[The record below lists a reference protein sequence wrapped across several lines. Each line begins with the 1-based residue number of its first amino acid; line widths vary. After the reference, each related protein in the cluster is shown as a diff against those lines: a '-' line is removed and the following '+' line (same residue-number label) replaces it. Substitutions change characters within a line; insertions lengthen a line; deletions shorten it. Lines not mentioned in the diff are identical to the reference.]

1 MSNLM
6 LLVYRYLTVHFEYFY
21 LYKVM
26 MTKIHVIFNFENIK
40 HVNLTEDQ
48 LEHNMYSGTCMH
60 VYKTTKKL
68 KRTERTI

>member
-1 MSNLM
+1 M
-6 LLVYRYLTVHFEYFY
+6 LS
-21 LYKVM
+21 
-26 MTKIHVIFNFENIK
+26 FNFENIK